1 MIAAQLPGRTDN
13 DIKNY
18 WNTRLKKKLLGKHRK
33 ELQARNKGNGVV
45 KQVQES
51 NSSLLLQENSVQ
63 QQPCWPQIPALPLSP
78 YTSQTPS
85 FNDQDSIRN
94 LLIKLGGRFSD
105 DYQPLLDGLNL
116 QFPHVSLSSTQQIQ
130 EEQHVSSSE
139 CMNSIGNSQVPFG
152 QSNEY
157 CSELVQGQVSF
168 ASAAIGEM
176 VSTND
181 YSQRLLGGLEFL
193 YGEEMITDKIMGGC
207 ASSCGQSTNW
217 GETSSL
223 IYPPLVASSLEGVRQ
238 EMPRESA
245 FQELSYPGA
254 Q

>member
-45 KQVQES
+45 KQEN
-51 NSSLLLQENSVQ
+51 NSSLLLQENIVQ
-63 QQPCWPQIPALPLSP
+63 QQPSWPQIPAPPLSP
-78 YTSQTPS
+78 YTSQNPS
-85 FNDQDSIRN
+85 FNDQDSIRK

-105 DYQPLLDGLNL
+105 DYQPIGLNV
-116 QFPHVSLSSTQQIQ
+116 QFPQGSLSSSTQQIQ
-130 EEQHVSSSE
+130 EEQVHVSSSG
-139 CMNSIGNSQVPFG
+139 CMNSIANSQVQFG

-157 CSELVQGQVSF
+157 CSELVQGEVSF
-168 ASAAIGEM
+168 SSAAIGEM

-193 YGEEMITDKIMGGC
+193 YGEEMISDKIMGGC
-207 ASSCGQSTNW
+207 ASSCCGQSTNW
-217 GETSSL
+217 SETSSL
-223 IYPPLVASSLEGVRQ
+223 IYPPLVASSFEGVRQ
-238 EMPRESA
+238 EIPRENA
-245 FQELSYPGA
+245 FQELSYP
-254 Q
+254 

>member
-45 KQVQES
+45 KQEN

-63 QQPCWPQIPALPLSP
+63 QQPCWPQIPAPPLSS

-85 FNDQDSIRN
+85 FNDQDSIRK

-105 DYQPLLDGLNL
+105 DYEPIGLNNV
-116 QFPHVSLSSTQQIQ
+116 QFPQGSFSSTQQIQ
-130 EEQHVSSSE
+130 EEQVHVSSSG
-139 CMNSIGNSQVPFG
+139 CMNSIGNGNSQVQFG
-152 QSNEY
+152 QSNNEY
-157 CSELVQGQVSF
+157 CSELVQGEVSF
-168 ASAAIGEM
+168 SSVGIGEM

-193 YGEEMITDKIMGGC
+193 YGEEMINDKIMGGGC
-207 ASSCGQSTNW
+207 ASSCCGQTTNW
-217 GETSSL
+217 GETSSVM
-223 IYPPLVASSLEGVRQ
+223 YPPLVASSFEGV
-238 EMPRESA
+238 MPRQSA
-245 FQELSYPGA
+245 FQELSYP
-254 Q
+254 